1 MEIKSRSLLLTPVG
15 RVHSDIKERWQAP
28 RQGRRGKTAA
38 QLEIFQQ
45 YTEAIEDVRK
55 GDTLWVLLW
64 FHKADRELLKV
75 HPRGDLR
82 KPLKGVFS
90 TRSPSRPNPIAI
102 SLVDV
107 IEVSGNWLKV
117 RGLDAVDGTPVIDI
131 KPYIEENDRP

>member
-1 MEIKSRSLLLTPVG
+1 MEMKSRSLLLRPIGT
-15 RVHSDIKERWQAP
+15 VHSDIKERWQAP
-28 RQGRRGKTAA
+28 LQGRREKTAA
-38 QLEIFQQ
+38 QLQIFQE

-64 FHKADRELLKV
+64 FHKANRELLKV

-90 TRSPSRPNPIAI
+90 TRSPSRPNPIAL

-117 RGLDAVDGTPVIDI
+117 RGLDALDGTPVIDI
-131 KPYIEENDRP
+131 KPYMAEKDQP

>member
-1 MEIKSRSLLLTPVG
+1 VETKDRSYLLKPVG

-45 YTEAIEDVRK
+45 YTEAIEGVRK

-64 FHKADRELLKV
+64 FHKADRELLRV

-90 TRSPSRPNPIAI
+90 TRSPSRPNPIAL

-107 IEVSGNWLKV
+107 LEVSGNWLKV
-117 RGLDAVDGTPVIDI
+117 RGTPVIDI
-131 KPYIEENDRP
+131 KPYLEENDQP

>member
-1 MEIKSRSLLLTPVG
+1 MKNKWFLVKPVG
-15 RVHSDIKERWQAP
+15 RVHTHIKERWQAP
-28 RQGRRGKTAA
+28 RQGRKEQTAA
-38 QLEIFQQ
+38 QLEIFQE
-45 YTEAIEDVRK
+45 YTEAIEDVQK

-64 FHKADRELLKV
+64 FHEADREMLKV
-75 HPRGDLR
+75 HPRGDLQR
-82 KPLKGVFS
+82 PLKGIFS

-131 KPYIEENDRP
+131 KPYLEENDHP

>member
-1 MEIKSRSLLLTPVG
+1 MEMKSRSLLLRPIG

-28 RQGRRGKTAA
+28 LQGRREKTAA

-45 YTEAIEDVRK
+45 FTEAIEDVRK

-75 HPRGDLR
+75 HPRGDLS
-82 KPLKGVFS
+82 KPLKGLFS
-90 TRSPSRPNPIAI
+90 TRSPSRPNPIAL

-117 RGLDAVDGTPVIDI
+117 RGLDALDGTPVIDI
-131 KPYIEENDRP
+131 KPYLEESDRP

>member
-1 MEIKSRSLLLTPVG
+1 MEMKSRSLLLRPIG
-15 RVHSDIKERWQAP
+15 RVHSDIKERCQAP
-28 RQGRRGKTAA
+28 RQGRREKTAA
-38 QLEIFQQ
+38 QLEIFQE

-90 TRSPSRPNPIAI
+90 TRSPSRPNPIAL

-117 RGLDAVDGTPVIDI
+117 RGLDALDGTPVIDI
-131 KPYIEENDRP
+131 KPYLEQNDQP